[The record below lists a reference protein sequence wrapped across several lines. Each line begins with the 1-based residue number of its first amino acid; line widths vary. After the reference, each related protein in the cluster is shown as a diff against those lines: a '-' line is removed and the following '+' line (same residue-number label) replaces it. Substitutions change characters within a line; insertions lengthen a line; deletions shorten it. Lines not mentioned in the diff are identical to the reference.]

1 MNKGIWAAQGL
12 LALIFLMAG
21 GMKLATPHA
30 ELAQMMPWVA
40 DAPALL
46 PKLIG
51 GAEVL
56 GAIGLIA
63 PSALRIVPRLTVA
76 AAAGLAL
83 EMVLAIPM
91 HVAYDE
97 ASSIPVN
104 VVFLGLACFVA
115 WGRHIKAPISPRGA

>member
-1 MNKGIWAAQGL
+1 MNKGIWVAQGL

-30 ELAQMMPWVA
+30 DLAQMMPWVA

-76 AAAGLAL
+76 AAVGLAL
-83 EMVLAIPM
+83 VMVLAIPM

-97 ASSIPVN
+97 AGSIPVN

>member
-30 ELAQMMPWVA
+30 DLAQMMPWVA

-51 GAEVL
+51 LAEML

-76 AAAGLAL
+76 AAVGLAL
-83 EMVLAIPM
+83 VMVLAIPM